1 MMKSNLLPK
10 IYSRERAYGVRR
22 RASDD
27 QGRRSAIG
35 TSICLLLYWI
45 TDHSPLLLLLFW
57 WLMLGFM
64 LLTPLFSRSLYSFN
78 LCYQL
83 SWCIDVFCSRT
94 KANSDVIFLI

>member
-1 MMKSNLLPK
+1 MKSNLLPK

-22 RASDD
+22 
-27 QGRRSAIG
+27 
-35 TSICLLLYWI
+35 
-45 TDHSPLLLLLFW
+45 
-57 WLMLGFM
+57 LMLGFM
-64 LLTPLFSRSLYSFN
+64 LLTPLFSRSLYSFD